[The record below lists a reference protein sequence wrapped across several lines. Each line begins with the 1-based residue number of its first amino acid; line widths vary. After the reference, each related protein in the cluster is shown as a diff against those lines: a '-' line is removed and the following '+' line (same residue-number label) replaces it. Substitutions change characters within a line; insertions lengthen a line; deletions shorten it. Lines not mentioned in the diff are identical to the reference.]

1 MNNIS
6 NLRKNIPHMRE
17 NFILILTLL
26 CITFIPLHGQ
36 KLELHD
42 SILPDTIS
50 MKSISTGWADEA
62 VSIGYVTAPSVITL
76 MFISA
81 LVNEWNA
88 GYFGIPAS
96 AMILIAPPLIYAG
109 GRSVEISK
117 ELSHPRA
124 KLGWTLYAL
133 SIIPTSM
140 ALYGF
145 TTDWGATIPLTIA
158 SGILGSASI
167 VAMTSY
173 AFSRAKTAREM
184 EASRSASLHL
194 GISPLAGGAIATLV
208 YRF

>member
-1 MNNIS
+1 
-6 NLRKNIPHMRE
+6 MRW

-26 CITFIPLHGQ
+26 GITFSHLHGQ
-36 KLELHD
+36 NSGHID
-42 SILPDTIS
+42 SVFTDTVS
-50 MKSISTGWADEA
+50 MGPISTGWADEA
-62 VSIGYVTAPSVITL
+62 VTIGYVTAPSVITL
-76 MFISA
+76 MFVSA
-81 LVNEWNA
+81 LINEWNA
-88 GYFGIPAS
+88 GYAGIPAS
-96 AMILIAPPLIYAG
+96 VMILMAPPLIYAG

-158 SGILGSASI
+158 SGLLGTASI

-173 AFSRAKTAREM
+173 AHSRAETARKM
-184 EASRSASLHL
+184 EASRSASLHI
-194 GISPLAGGAIATLV
+194 GVSPLAGGAMASLLL
-208 YRF
+208 RF